1 MNKMKKYISL
11 FLCAAIALT
20 ACQNLTPEKIVP
32 NEEYA
37 GSRASVEL
45 SSADPIPAEGGTITA
60 KVHRSPAFE
69 VSLPKTADWVTVS
82 QSDSTL
88 SITAKANPSAV
99 SRHAHVSIIDK
110 ELKISVTS
118 FDVVQE
124 GSEKDVEPVKY
135 KDFSAGPEA
144 VNVAAKETSAVISV
158 TADEAV
164 EWTITSSN
172 AAFVPDPASGKG
184 SATVTVSFPANTEKA
199 EVSATL
205 TVSTA
210 STEVRNNS
218 YTITITQEAAKDEKE
233 AVKPAPGTVL
243 AEWYF
248 ATSQVD
254 ILAAHFNEAT
264 ADDLADAPGNGGVWV
279 EPNVSGKGRLE
290 YYNGIDKAAA
300 GILDAAH
307 KRCKRSIGSY
317 GEPVVYGTYKD
328 DYILWTAYTENDAP
342 LAAGTKLS
350 LYFVLRP
357 NNFFVMKYWLVEYLD
372 GDEWKV
378 AGTAKEGDG
387 FKYNVE
393 LTYADGSGNQTNTVI
408 NPVVTLS
415 KDTEAAI
422 FRITATSNAGCMDG
436 APVTLINKSHALR
449 FAGEDCNAN
458 TPQYSVKEHP
468 MIKVV
473 E

>member
-1 MNKMKKYISL
+1 MKKYISI
-11 FLCAAIALT
+11 FLCAALALA
-20 ACQNLTPEKIVP
+20 ACTPAINPE
-32 NEEYA
+32 NEVTEYA

-45 SSADPIPAEGGTITA
+45 STTDRIPAEGGTLTA
-60 KVHRSPAFE
+60 FVHRSPAFT
-69 VSLPKTADWVTVS
+69 VSVPKTADWLSVSQADSTVTVS
-82 QSDSTL
+82 V
-88 SITAKANPSAV
+88 KANTSAV
-99 SRHAHVSIIDK
+99 ARAAHLSIIDK
-110 ELKISVTS
+110 ELNISVTS

-124 GSEKDVEPVKY
+124 GSEKDVEPIKY

-144 VNVAAKETSAVISV
+144 VNVAAKETSAVVSV

-172 AAFVPDPASGKG
+172 AAFVPDPASGNG

-458 TPQYSVKEHP
+458 TPHYSVKEHP